1 MIGSREWMNN
11 RHGQLSIKEKIKLIN
26 QVLMP
31 ASFAFSKTFL
41 QQTPS
46 QTPLELTEFQIPDT
60 ALVKEAILELDNCG
74 SFSIINHSWR
84 SYFWAIAIAKC
95 KTWHIDHES
104 VLIASLIH
112 DLALVDEKIQNHAQC
127 KCFTYASALHAEA
140 LCQKHDYPQDK
151 TENISNAICLHM
163 NGYLD
168 EHDTSLSK
176 EVLILQKATACDVIG
191 TDLGILQTS
200 YRDEVLAQYPRA
212 QFNDVMR
219 TLIKR
224 EAKQNPKSRTALMS
238 ASGLSTMIKMNIFK
252 E

>member
-1 MIGSREWMNN
+1 M
-11 RHGQLSIKEKIKLIN
+11 
-26 QVLMP
+26 
-31 ASFAFSKTFL
+31 
-41 QQTPS
+41 
-46 QTPLELTEFQIPDT
+46 
-60 ALVKEAILELDNCG
+60 
-74 SFSIINHSWR
+74 
-84 SYFWAIAIAKC
+84 
-95 KTWHIDHES
+95 
-104 VLIASLIH
+104 
-112 DLALVDEKIQNHAQC
+112 ALVDEKIQNHAQC

-168 EHDTSLSK
+168 EHDTNLSK

-191 TDLGILQTS
+191 TDLGMLKTS
-200 YRDEVLAQYPRA
+200 YRDEVLVQYPRA